1 MFRTNKKLNKSFSE
15 THLLYWLSKI
25 TDACA
30 GRIDEFNLTE
40 RSLPQILA
48 KIQNGAKIMD
58 IQVAKKHTNK
68 VREYLDGLDKQL
80 NQIERNIRNV
90 L

>member
-1 MFRTNKKLNKSFSE
+1 MFRTNKKLNKSFPE

-25 TDACA
+25 TDACS
-30 GRIDEFNLTE
+30 GKIDEFNLTE

-58 IQVAKKHTNK
+58 IQVAKKHTK
-68 VREYLDGLDKQL
+68 QVREYLDGLDKQL

-90 L
+90 